1 MLEALLKKK
10 RNDGRFRYLYWIFV
24 VIFIILISRLV
35 YLQLFAGEYFYSLAE
50 GNRLRAIPIAAMRGI
65 MYDRN
70 GQILVGSRPSFM
82 ATYVPTKDGMT
93 DAEMNELATL
103 LNMPVDKLK
112 EKVDKVKSSYIP
124 TILAQDL
131 TQDVVTKIEERRNEL
146 PGVSVDVQ
154 PIRYY
159 PYNEMAA
166 QVFGYVGTIDE
177 EDMKRLEGQDGVS
190 NVTQIGRAGLEA
202 YYDDLLRG
210 KDGGRQVEVDAAGSP
225 VKEIDRKEP
234 IAGHNMHLTIDL
246 NLQRAAETAMDKQV
260 AQGIGTHGIAVVAI
274 DPNTGAVLAMASRP
288 AFNPN
293 WFTRGITEKEWSQIN
308 DNPYHPMANRV
319 IAGEY
324 PPGSTFKLIMG
335 SAALE
340 LKKVTPDEEYFDGGR
355 HPLVDMRNA
364 GGEALGWINFHEA
377 LSKSD
382 NVYFYEMGRRV
393 GIDKM
398 AEYASMFG
406 MGKKTGIAL
415 RGEAS
420 GLVASAEYKK
430 KVFHEDWYL
439 GDTMNAAIGQGF
451 QLVTPLQAAMI
462 VSEVANGGIQYR
474 PFLVSRIDNL
484 DGTPYKIF
492 APEQVGT
499 LSVSKS
505 TLDLVRD
512 GMADVTQEGTA
523 GAVFA
528 GFPIQVAGK
537 TGTAENFGGT
547 DHGWFVAY
555 APFDHPRVVIAVLV
569 EQGGFGTVASAPIVK
584 EMLEEF
590 FHVGEYAN
598 GMPQDKKKKKPKN
611 GQNGQ
616 DSTAG
621 TGTDTSQDV
630 TQDDNTKSSSDTTST
645 NH

>member
-10 RNDGRFRYLYWIFV
+10 NQDGRFRYLYWIVIAIFV
-24 VIFIILISRLV
+24 ILISRLV
-35 YLQLFAGEYFYSLAE
+35 YLQLFAGEYYYTLAE

-82 ATYVPTKDGMT
+82 VTYVPPKDGMS
-93 DAEMNELATL
+93 DEELHKLAGI
-103 LNMPVDKLK
+103 LNMPEDKLR
-112 EKVDKVKSSYIP
+112 EKVQKVKSSYVP
-124 TILAQDL
+124 TVLANDL
-131 TQDVVTKIEERRNEL
+131 TQDIVTKIEEQRNDL
-146 PGVSVDVQ
+146 PGVSVDAQ

-159 PYNEMAA
+159 PYKMMAA
-166 QVFGYVGTIDE
+166 QVFGYVGQIDE
-177 EDMKRLEGQDGVS
+177 EDAKRLEGVEGVS
-190 NVTQIGRAGLEA
+190 NITQIGRAGLEA

-225 VKEIDRKEP
+225 VKEMERKDP
-234 IAGHNMHLTIDL
+234 VAGHNMHLTIDL
-246 NLQRAAETAMDKQV
+246 YLQQATERAMDRQI
-260 AQGIGTHGIAVVAI
+260 ANGIGTHGIAAVAI

-288 AFNPN
+288 AYDPN
-293 WFTRGITEKEWSQIN
+293 WFTRGITEKEWSLIN
-308 DNPYHPMANRV
+308 DNPNHPMENRV

-324 PPGSTFKLIMG
+324 PPGSTFKLITG

-340 LKKVTPDEEYFDGGR
+340 LKKVTPDEMIFDSGR
-355 HPLVDMRNA
+355 HWLVDMRNA
-364 GGEALGWINFHEA
+364 GGEALGWINFVEA
-377 LSKSD
+377 LAKSD

-393 GIDKM
+393 GIDELAK
-398 AEYASMFG
+398 YARMFG

-415 RGEAS
+415 RGEAP

-430 KVFHEDWYL
+430 KNFHDEWYL
-439 GDTMNAAIGQGF
+439 GDTFNSAIGQGF

-474 PFLVSRIDNL
+474 PFIVSRIDNL

-505 TLDLVRD
+505 TLDLVRE
-512 GMADVTQEGTA
+512 GMRNVAEESGTA
-523 GAVFA
+523 GSLFA

-555 APFDHPRVVIAVLV
+555 APYEHPRIVIAVLT
-569 EQGGFGTVASAPIVK
+569 EQGGFGSLSSGPIVRS
-584 EMLEEF
+584 MLEAY
-590 FHVGEYAN
+590 FHVGEYAEGAPKDKDKDGKEKDN
-598 GMPQDKKKKKPKN
+598 KANKNAQDGK
-611 GQNGQ
+611 
-616 DSTAG
+616 DSSHRDG
-621 TGTDTSQDV
+621 TE
-630 TQDDNTKSSSDTTST
+630 SDR
-645 NH
+645 

>member
-10 RNDGRFRYLYWIFV
+10 NQDGRFRYLYWIVIAIFV
-24 VIFIILISRLV
+24 ILISRLV
-35 YLQLFAGEYFYSLAE
+35 YLQLFAGEYYYTLAE

-82 ATYVPTKDGMT
+82 VTYVPPKDGMS
-93 DAEMNELATL
+93 DEELQKLAGI
-103 LNMPVDKLK
+103 LNMPEDKLR
-112 EKVDKVKSSYIP
+112 EKVQKVKSSYVP
-124 TILAQDL
+124 TVLANDL
-131 TQDVVTKIEERRNEL
+131 TQDIVTKIEEQRNDL

-154 PIRYY
+154 PIRCY
-159 PYNEMAA
+159 PYKMMAA
-166 QVFGYVGTIDE
+166 QVFGYVGQIDE
-177 EDMKRLEGQDGVS
+177 EDAKRLEGVEGVS
-190 NVTQIGRAGLEA
+190 NITQIGRAGLEA

-225 VKEIDRKEP
+225 VKEMERKDP
-234 IAGHNMHLTIDL
+234 VAGHNMHLTIDL
-246 NLQRAAETAMDKQV
+246 YLQQATERAMDRQI
-260 AQGIGTHGIAVVAI
+260 ANGIGTHGIAAVAI

-288 AFNPN
+288 AYDPN
-293 WFTRGITEKEWSQIN
+293 WFTRGITEKEWSLIN
-308 DNPYHPMANRV
+308 DNPNHPMENRV

-324 PPGSTFKLIMG
+324 PPGSTFKLITG

-340 LKKVTPDEEYFDGGR
+340 LKKVTPDEMIFDSGR
-355 HPLVDMRNA
+355 HWLVDMRNA
-364 GGEALGWINFHEA
+364 GGEALGWINFVEA
-377 LSKSD
+377 LAKSD

-393 GIDKM
+393 GIDELAK
-398 AEYASMFG
+398 YARMFG

-415 RGEAS
+415 RGEAP

-430 KVFHEDWYL
+430 KNFHDEWYL
-439 GDTMNAAIGQGF
+439 GDTFNSAIGQGF

-474 PFLVSRIDNL
+474 PFIVSRIDNL

-505 TLDLVRD
+505 TLDLVRE
-512 GMADVTQEGTA
+512 GMRNVAEESGTA
-523 GAVFA
+523 GSLFA

-555 APFDHPRVVIAVLV
+555 APYEHPRIVIAVLT
-569 EQGGFGTVASAPIVK
+569 EQGGFGSLSSGPIVRS
-584 EMLEEF
+584 MLEAY
-590 FHVGEYAN
+590 FHVGEYAE
-598 GMPQDKKKKKPKN
+598 GAPKDKDKDGKEKDNKANKN
-611 GQNGQ
+611 ARDGK
-616 DSTAG
+616 DSSHRDGAE
-621 TGTDTSQDV
+621 
-630 TQDDNTKSSSDTTST
+630 SDR
-645 NH
+645 